1 MSRQMSE
8 SEILKVEN
16 EDLKQQ
22 ISRLNRKLH
31 ESEQFKSHFLSNIR
45 NAIVNPF
52 SSIIGLSGEIVKS
65 ESHDWKRVIKL
76 AALVHSEAF
85 DLDFQLRNIF
95 YSADIESGEKYPDIG
110 NVHIE
115 NIVSECLDSF
125 KNIVRKKKLE
135 MKVSKEYG
143 KKYFNTD
150 PAFVSLILSNLIH
163 NAIKFSD
170 PSGVINIKIE
180 LDEMLRIEVEDFGK
194 GMSDETRENIFDRFQ
209 RGDSQI
215 DSFNNGHGLGLS
227 VSKNLIE
234 VLNGSIDIKSQIGK
248 GSLFIVQIPEAEGQ
262 QKVDEDDEVET
273 FLF

>member
-1 MSRQMSE
+1 
-8 SEILKVEN
+8 
-16 EDLKQQ
+16 
-22 ISRLNRKLH
+22 
-31 ESEQFKSHFLSNIR
+31 
-45 NAIVNPF
+45 
-52 SSIIGLSGEIVKS
+52 
-65 ESHDWKRVIKL
+65 
-76 AALVHSEAF
+76 
-85 DLDFQLRNIF
+85 
-95 YSADIESGEKYPDIG
+95 
-110 NVHIE
+110 
-115 NIVSECLDSF
+115 
-125 KNIVRKKKLE
+125 

-150 PAFVSLILSNLIH
+150 PASVSLILSNLIH

-262 QKVDEDDEVET
+262 QKVDDDDEVET